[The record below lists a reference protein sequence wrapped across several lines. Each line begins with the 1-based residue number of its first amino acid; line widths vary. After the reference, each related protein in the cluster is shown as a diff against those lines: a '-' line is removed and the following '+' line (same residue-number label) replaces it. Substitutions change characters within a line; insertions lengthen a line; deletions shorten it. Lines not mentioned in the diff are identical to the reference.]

1 MKYPSFLNQEN
12 NCSKLSEGI
21 KNTVIFDNF
30 DDWFNKIDNCSNWL
44 IFKLSNELWLNLYI
58 YLIF

>member
-1 MKYPSFLNQEN
+1 MKYPSLLNQEN

-30 DDWFNKIDNCSNWL
+30 DD
-44 IFKLSNELWLNLYI
+44 
-58 YLIF
+58 